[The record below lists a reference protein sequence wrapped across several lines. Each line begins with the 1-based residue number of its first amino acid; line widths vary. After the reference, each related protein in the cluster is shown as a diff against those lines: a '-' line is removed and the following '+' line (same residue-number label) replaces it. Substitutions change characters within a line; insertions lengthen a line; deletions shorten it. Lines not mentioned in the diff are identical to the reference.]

1 MKNLFLSALLIL
13 TLMIPSFGYAKETIG
28 VVQVPLVIKECKAGM
43 KARAAM
49 EEEIN
54 SRKKVLETQDKELKK
69 LKTEIEKEKDHTK
82 KEALQGEFYKKAEH
96 LKRNWD
102 EFNAELKQIDERLTN
117 LLLKDIR
124 VVSKQV
130 GAAKGL
136 SIVMEYSPLIMYMD
150 SSVDITKDIIK
161 QYDENLEKASK
172 KKKKK

>member
-1 MKNLFLSALLIL
+1 MKNSFLSALLIL
-13 TLMIPSFGYAKETIG
+13 TLMIPSFGYAKESIG

-54 SRKKVLETQDKELKK
+54 SRKKVLQTQDKELKK

-82 KEALQGEFYKKAEH
+82 KEALQGEFYKKAEN

-102 EFNAELKQIDERLTN
+102 DFNRELKQIDERLTN

-124 VVSKQV
+124 VVSQQV